1 MNKSI
6 QFLTR
11 VSEYFFVTC
20 LLFFIRSFIF
30 TENMVGLPYHLLK
43 LTEAALSADVLRHQ
57 FSENLRK
64 FQGNVKGNN
73 VGDRRDE
80 SRPNK
85 TSNLSFIH
93 FMSVSFF

>member
-1 MNKSI
+1 
-6 QFLTR
+6 
-11 VSEYFFVTC
+11 
-20 LLFFIRSFIF
+20 
-30 TENMVGLPYHLLK
+30 MVGLPYHCLK
-43 LTEAALSADVLRHQ
+43 LTEAALSADVLQHQ

-64 FQGNVKGNN
+64 FQGNVKGN

-93 FMSVSFF
+93 FMPVSFF